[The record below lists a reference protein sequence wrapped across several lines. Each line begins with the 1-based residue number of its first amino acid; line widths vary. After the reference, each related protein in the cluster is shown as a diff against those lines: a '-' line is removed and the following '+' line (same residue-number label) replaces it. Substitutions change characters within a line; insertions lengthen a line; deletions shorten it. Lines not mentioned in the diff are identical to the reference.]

1 MLKDS
6 KNKNIKTLNTKSIN
20 LFKNKILVQPDVQHG
35 LAIAAA
41 KIIGTI
47 SFLQHQ
53 LSLVMRA
60 TPAS

>member
-1 MLKDS
+1 MLKGT
-6 KNKNIKTLNTKSIN
+6 KNKNIKTLSPKPKN
-20 LFKNKILVQPDVQHG
+20 LFKNKTLVQPAVQHG
-35 LAIAAA
+35 LAITAA
-41 KIIGTI
+41 KIIGVI

>member
-1 MLKDS
+1 MLKGT
-6 KNKNIKTLNTKSIN
+6 KNKNIKALSSKVIN
-20 LFKNKILVQPDVQHG
+20 LFKNKTLVQPSVQHG

-41 KIIGTI
+41 KFIGII

-60 TPAS
+60 APAS

>member
-1 MLKDS
+1 MK
-6 KNKNIKTLNTKSIN
+6 N
-20 LFKNKILVQPDVQHG
+20 LFKSKILVQPAVQHG

-41 KIIGTI
+41 KIIGII

-53 LSLVMRA
+53 LSLVMRP